1 MDLVLARLLS
11 QQDDH
16 LDELIELLRFPSVSA
31 DSTRKADLHA
41 CAEHLRQELK
51 LSGFKDV
58 ILHRTAGHPVL
69 TASWKGRPGAPTVLV
84 YGHYDVQ
91 PEDPLDLW
99 ESPPFEPELRDGRIY
114 ARGSMDDKGQL
125 YTHVKALQAMIA
137 LDALPVNVV
146 LLFEGE
152 EEIGSPSLRP
162 FLQEHKELLNSDC
175 AVISDT
181 NMFMKGLPSITYG
194 LKGLCYIELDVTG
207 PAMDLHSGSYGGP
220 VVNPVNALCELLA
233 SLYDEN
239 GKVAVKGFY
248 DAVVDLTP
256 QEREAF
262 AALPFDEAAFRADL
276 KVAGLRPEPGYTALE
291 HLWARPTCDVN
302 GMHGGF
308 IGEGAKTVLPSRANA
323 KLSCRLV
330 PDQDPEKIAD
340 LLEAHLRER
349 VPVGIELK
357 VTRHHNGRPVI
368 VPMDHAVIQAGME
381 ALEKAFGVKP
391 VYQREGGSIPIVDD
405 FKDVLGVDTLLM
417 GFGLP
422 EGRCHS
428 PNENMELENFF
439 GGIRAAAWFYHLL
452 PNYMK

>member
-1 MDLVLARLLS
+1 MNQVLARLRS
-11 QQDDH
+11 QQEDH
-16 LDELIELLRFPSVSA
+16 LDELFDLLRFPSVSS
-31 DSTRKADLHA
+31 DSRRKADLNA

-51 LSGFKDV
+51 LSGFHDV
-58 ILHRTAGHPVL
+58 VLHQTPGHPVL
-69 TASWKGRPGAPTVLV
+69 TANWKKRPGAPTVLV

-91 PEDPLDLW
+91 PEDPVDLW
-99 ESPPFEPELRDGRIY
+99 DSPPFEPEVRDGRIY

-125 YTHVKALQAMIA
+125 YTHVKALQALIA

-152 EEIGSPSLRP
+152 EEIGSPNLRT
-162 FLQEHKELLNSDC
+162 FLQEHKELLKSDC

-181 NMFMKGLPSITYG
+181 NMFAKGQPSITYG
-194 LKGLCYIELDVTG
+194 LKGLCYIELDVKG

-220 VVNPVNALCELLA
+220 VVNPVNALCELLG
-233 SLYDEN
+233 SLYDKD
-239 GKVAVKGFY
+239 GRVAVKGFY
-248 DAVVDLTP
+248 DAVVDLSP
-256 QEREAF
+256 KEREAF
-262 AALPFDEAAFRADL
+262 AALSFDEQAFREDL
-276 KVAGLRPEPGYTALE
+276 QVSALRPEPGYTALE

-308 IGEGAKTVLPSRANA
+308 IGEGAKTVLPSVANA

-330 PDQDPEKIAD
+330 PDQDPEQIAD
-340 LLEAHLRER
+340 LLEAHFRER
-349 VPVGIELK
+349 VPAGIELT
-357 VTRHHNGRPVI
+357 VSRHHNGRPVI
-368 VPMDHAVIQAGME
+368 VPMDHPVIQAGME
-381 ALEKAFGVKP
+381 ALEKAFDLKP

-405 FKDVLGVDTLLM
+405 FKEVLAVDTLLM

-428 PNENMELENFF
+428 PNENFELENFF